1 MKSEEIKTI
10 KVAIPDVVSVV
21 TQDSAAL
28 RDGWL
33 LKFVFFA
40 GNDDRPPRVRRSL
53 SIETDSKP
61 PKIVFGSFSITQR
74 PIYLEKSSVKGV

>member
-28 RDGWL
+28 RDG
-33 LKFVFFA
+33 
-40 GNDDRPPRVRRSL
+40 
-53 SIETDSKP
+53 
-61 PKIVFGSFSITQR
+61 
-74 PIYLEKSSVKGV
+74 